1 MIVSGKAIFR
11 ILPPFP
17 DVLEPVVAPF
27 RAMRHEWK
35 SSVEFWQVFLSCK
48 KAQKRS
54 MPCSSLAVNR
64 NLDLEFLQS
73 ASKHKGKNQHTKD
86 AGTKN

>member
-1 MIVSGKAIFR
+1 MVVSGKAIFR

-27 RAMRHEWK
+27 RAMRHEGK
-35 SSVEFWQVFLSCK
+35 SSGELWQDFLSCE
-48 KAQKRS
+48 KAQKRN
-54 MPCSSLAVNR
+54 MPCSSLVNR

-73 ASKHKGKNQHTKD
+73 ASKHKGKNQDTKD
-86 AGTKN
+86 ARTKN